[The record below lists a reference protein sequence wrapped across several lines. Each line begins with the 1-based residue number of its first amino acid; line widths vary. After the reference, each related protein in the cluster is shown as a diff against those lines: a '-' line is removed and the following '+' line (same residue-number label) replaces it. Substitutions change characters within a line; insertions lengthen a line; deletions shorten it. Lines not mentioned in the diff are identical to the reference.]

1 MSGRQG
7 GCGDICKGPRARAT
21 QIKIEEVGGSERE
34 THHKD
39 HRVLLLFSHSD
50 DIYSHIQVPIHLVTP
65 TAATKEATG
74 SFTAAPLRLA
84 HWRTDLRGE
93 EGVGGAVT
101 WAPCSLASFWSIWRG
116 GAVQEK
122 RMEVGTVG
130 FLQGL
135 MEVGWISQPPLSHP
149 TPFPY
154 GLCFSRSSRPH
165 VLSPNLLCLRS
176 RIGNWAAAGSY
187 TFEVRSRAYT
197 FSVWDVWV
205 HFIVQLRYYMNWNN
219 D

>member
-74 SFTAAPLRLA
+74 SFTAAHRLSSC
-84 HWRTDLRGE
+84 
-93 EGVGGAVT
+93 GVWVPEPQASVTAV
-101 WAPCSLASFWSIWRG
+101 CGLSSLWH
-116 GAVQEK
+116 
-122 RMEVGTVG
+122 VGSQ
-130 FLQGL
+130 LPNQGL
-135 MEVGWISQPPLSHP
+135 NS
-149 TPFPY
+149 
-154 GLCFSRSSRPH
+154 
-165 VLSPNLLCLRS
+165 
-176 RIGNWAAAGSY
+176 
-187 TFEVRSRAYT
+187 
-197 FSVWDVWV
+197 
-205 HFIVQLRYYMNWNN
+205 
-219 D
+219 